1 MQLCHII
8 SYQSL
13 FDFIFHVPPF
23 LIMPIFTIIFL
34 LTLVSAVSIRVWL
47 ATRHIRYVHT
57 HRNSVP
63 ENFSSQIS
71 LDAHQKAADYTCAKT
86 RLNYANICLDTLLL
100 LILTLGGGLNA
111 LNSFWSNWFSAP
123 LLQGMIFILG
133 TVLLMGL
140 VEIPINYY
148 RTFVIEKKFGFN
160 KMTHSMFFVDLIK
173 QGLLGILLG
182 LPLLF
187 GALWLMEKT
196 GANWWLYVWL
206 MWVGF
211 NLIILSVYPTWI
223 APLFNKFTP
232 LEDASLKA
240 RIEQLMQK
248 CGFKSSG
255 LFVMDGSRR
264 SSHGNAY
271 FTGFGKNKRI
281 VFFDTLLSHLNPPE
295 IEAVLAH
302 ELGHFKRNHVIK
314 RILLTFTM
322 SLVFLWLLGYLMNQD
337 WFYQGLGVFS
347 SNETLANISSHST
360 AMALLLFFLVM
371 PTFTFL
377 FQPLS
382 SLYSRKHE
390 FEADAY
396 AVEKASAGDL
406 IQALVKLYQDNA
418 ATLTPDPLHSAFYD
432 SHPPASVRIAR
443 LQNLAHN

>member
-1 MQLCHII
+1 
-8 SYQSL
+8 
-13 FDFIFHVPPF
+13 
-23 LIMPIFTIIFL
+23 MPIFTIIFL

-47 ATRHIRYVHT
+47 ATRHIRYVHV

-86 RLNYANICLDTLLL
+86 RLNYANICLDTVLL

-111 LNSFWSNWFSAP
+111 LNFFWSNWFSDP

-347 SNETLANISSHST
+347 SNEALANISSHST

>member
-1 MQLCHII
+1 MC
-8 SYQSL
+8 
-13 FDFIFHVPPF
+13 V
-23 LIMPIFTIIFL
+23 
-34 LTLVSAVSIRVWL
+34 VSTRVWL
-47 ATRHIRYVHT
+47 ATRHIRYVHK

-63 ENFSSQIS
+63 ENFSSQVN
-71 LDAHQKAADYTCAKT
+71 LDSHQKAADYTCAKT
-86 RLNYANICLDTLLL
+86 RLNYANICLDTALL

-111 LNSFWSNWFSAP
+111 LNLFWSNWLSDP

-133 TVLLMGL
+133 TILLMGL
-140 VEIPINYY
+140 VEIPISYY

-160 KMTHSMFFVDLIK
+160 KMTHTMFFVDLIK

-206 MWVGF
+206 MWVAF

-232 LEDASLKA
+232 LEDAALKV

-271 FTGFGKNKRI
+271 FTGFGQNKRI
-281 VFFDTLLSHLNPPE
+281 VFFDTLLSQLNPPE

-314 RILLTFTM
+314 RIFLTFTI

-347 SNETLANISSHST
+347 SNETLANISSPST

-396 AVEKASAGDL
+396 AVEKASSGDL

>member
-1 MQLCHII
+1 
-8 SYQSL
+8 
-13 FDFIFHVPPF
+13 VPPF

-347 SNETLANISSHST
+347 SNEALANISSHST

>member
-86 RLNYANICLDTLLL
+86 RLNYANICLDTVLL

-111 LNSFWSNWFSAP
+111 LNSFWSNWFSDP

-133 TVLLMGL
+133 TVLLMGF
-140 VEIPINYY
+140 VEIPVNYY

-347 SNETLANISSHST
+347 SNEALANISSHST